1 MKIYLALAFAKNPLT
16 PQRITKAYLKVQ
28 NADCEYKESNLSIH
42 KEVGKADVLELCLWK
57 H

>member
-42 KEVGKADVLELCLWK
+42 KEVGKADVLELCL
-57 H
+57 